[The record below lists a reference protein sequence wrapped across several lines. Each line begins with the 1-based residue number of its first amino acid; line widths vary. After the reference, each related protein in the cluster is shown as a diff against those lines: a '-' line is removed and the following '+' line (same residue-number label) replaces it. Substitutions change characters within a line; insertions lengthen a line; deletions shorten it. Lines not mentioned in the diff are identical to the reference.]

1 MPKNISGPLRVK
13 VCGPHVVPLLNYIWV
28 VYGTNV
34 VNKKKTMCVI
44 KKRDWTIYSKYTG
57 CFMIGRVHVITLRER
72 ESP

>member
-34 VNKKKTMCVI
+34 VNKKKQCV
-44 KKRDWTIYSKYTG
+44 
-57 CFMIGRVHVITLRER
+57 C
-72 ESP
+72 